1 MSAFFIFVIACV
13 VFISEAHSASS
24 NKPLVRVRLL
34 EVSNSLKISGSS
46 LRFQN
51 LGSRYQTV
59 AIPTAAKAEVRVLE
73 KDGKRLWAL
82 RVNDQDPEQ
91 LFHQNYLLVQ
101 GENLRLGAKPVPSQV
116 VLNLNAKKNVDVI
129 GLVPLEDYV
138 VGVIASEMPLSWPLE
153 TLKAQAVAA
162 RSYALAVM
170 NERKDK
176 AYQLES
182 SVLDQV
188 YQHVLTHNENDPL
201 VKKAVQ
207 AVRSTEG
214 IELYTADN
222 KILKSF
228 FHADCGGETTSAKN
242 VWNSGPSTGVVVDKS
257 CPFSPKAQWK
267 LEISKSELEKKL
279 NISGL
284 SKLELIR
291 TPGEKRIKSIRVLF
305 ADSKI
310 KQLSSNELRQKL
322 GFQELKSSIFNL
334 KTVGS
339 SYVFEG
345 RGFGHGVGLCQW
357 GSRALG
363 KNGLSFRQI
372 LKHYYPLAS
381 LK

>member
-1 MSAFFIFVIACV
+1 MSAFFIFVIAYV
-13 VFISEAHSASS
+13 VFLSEAHSTPAS
-24 NKPLVRVRLL
+24 KPLVRVRLL
-34 EVSNSLKISGSS
+34 EVSKSLKISGSS
-46 LRFQN
+46 LKFQN

-59 AIPTAAKAEVRVLE
+59 AIPAAAKAEVRVLE

-116 VLNLNAKKNVDVI
+116 VLNLNANKNVDVI

-138 VGVIASEMPLSWPLE
+138 IGVIASEMPLSWPLE

-176 AYQLES
+176 PYQLES
-182 SVLDQV
+182 TVLDQV

-242 VWNSGPSTGVVVDKS
+242 VWNAGPSAGVVVDKS
-257 CPFSPKAQWK
+257 CPFSPKAHWK
-267 LEISKSELEKKL
+267 LEVSKLELEKKL

-291 TPGEKRIKSIRVLF
+291 TPGEKRIKSVKVTF
-305 ADSKI
+305 ADSKTI
-310 KQLSSNELRQKL
+310 LLSSNELRQKL
-322 GFQELKSSIFNL
+322 GFQELKSSLFDL

-339 SYVFEG
+339 NYVFEG
-345 RGFGHGVGLCQW
+345 RGFGHGVGMCQW

-372 LKHYYPLAS
+372 LKHYYPLAL